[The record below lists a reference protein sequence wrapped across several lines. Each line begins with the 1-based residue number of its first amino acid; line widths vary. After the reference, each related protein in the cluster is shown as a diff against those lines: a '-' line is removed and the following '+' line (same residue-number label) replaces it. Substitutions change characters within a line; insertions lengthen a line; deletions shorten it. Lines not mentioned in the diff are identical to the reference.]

1 MNIKPF
7 MDGEEYD
14 PAKMIYLRNPEQS
27 AKFAKHI
34 KLYDVIL
41 SAGKFTFVFDRDCA
55 SPLME
60 KWRNFE
66 LE

>member
-27 AKFAKHI
+27 AKFAKYI
-34 KLYDVIL
+34 KLRDVIL
-41 SAGKFTFVFDRDCA
+41 SAGKFTYVYDRIEA
-55 SPLME
+55 EPLMQR
-60 KWRNFE
+60 WRNFE
-66 LE
+66 LD

>member
-27 AKFAKHI
+27 AKFAKYI

-41 SAGKFTFVFDRDCA
+41 SAGKFTFVFDRELA
-55 SPLME
+55 RPYME